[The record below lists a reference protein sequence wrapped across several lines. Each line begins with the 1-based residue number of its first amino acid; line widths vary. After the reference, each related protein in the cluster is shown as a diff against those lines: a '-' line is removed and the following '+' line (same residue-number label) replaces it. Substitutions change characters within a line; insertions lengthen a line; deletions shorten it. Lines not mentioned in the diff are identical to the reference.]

1 MSFLLNGSRI
11 FGERKIEC
19 LFEIRIIWKI
29 RCLMGTFSCFQAL
42 IFPLFQDEI
51 VTVLSSIV
59 INRVS
64 HRISH
69 RISHFANVSYR
80 CIVNA
85 SAINGIEP
93 QRRSTLQ
100 EKCDP
105 FFERIVK

>member
-11 FGERKIEC
+11 FRDREIEC

-29 RCLMGTFSCFQAL
+29 RCLVCTFSCFQAL
-42 IFPLFQDEI
+42 TFSLFQGEI
-51 VTVLSSIV
+51 GTVLSSIV

-64 HRISH
+64 HGISH
-69 RISHFANVSYR
+69 RISHFTNVSYR

-93 QRRSTLQ
+93 QRRSTFQ

-105 FFERIVK
+105 FFERIVT